1 MENNVNLH
9 HLYRETQNS
18 EHVTW
23 KRKVVLFVRNA
34 TEYIT
39 GFAIKKGKQTLSFT
53 CEHFF
58 ARCHTNNSNHQVSA
72 AQRTATLQPLSHL
85 NNEQDNNKNIFSF
98 FFFFLSVQEFKQYY
112 SSRSQRSANSLSAGF
127 R

>member
-23 KRKVVLFVRNA
+23 ERKVVLFVRNA

-39 GFAIKKGKQTLSFT
+39 GFAIKKGKQTL
-53 CEHFF
+53 
-58 ARCHTNNSNHQVSA
+58 
-72 AQRTATLQPLSHL
+72 LSHV
-85 NNEQDNNKNIFSF
+85 NTFCT
-98 FFFFLSVQEFKQYY
+98 LSHKQII
-112 SSRSQRSANSLSAGF
+112 QIIK
-127 R
+127 

>member
-23 KRKVVLFVRNA
+23 ERKVVLFVRNA

-53 CEHFF
+53 CEHFLH
-58 ARCHTNNSNHQVSA
+58 AVTQTNNSNHQISA

-98 FFFFLSVQEFKQYY
+98 FFFFLKCPGVQAVLQQQEPKVC
-112 SSRSQRSANSLSAGF
+112 
-127 R
+127 